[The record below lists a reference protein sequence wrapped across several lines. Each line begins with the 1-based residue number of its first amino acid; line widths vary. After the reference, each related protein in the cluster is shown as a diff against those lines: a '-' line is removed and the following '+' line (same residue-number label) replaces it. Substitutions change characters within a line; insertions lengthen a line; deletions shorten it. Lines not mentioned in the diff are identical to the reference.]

1 MTFIFR
7 KDGRLHRQR
16 QNTGFRFLISALLVV
31 SGAGTVCAGGFLHPA
46 DNSYSLK
53 NVFSRPYLQSRPVG
67 DVWTAGAETE
77 EFRKQY
83 LDAKAPVSFQERQL
97 AAYFWQQEAESEMNF
112 WEQFRDQER
121 EDINILSDTLAGL
134 EPITEQAADLAAAEN
149 ALVSEKS
156 EQMLLSRYSPRKLED
171 ELDDWQAYVKTLDKA
186 VRTDL
191 ELAAL
196 EPSLRIRDRKTT
208 DVILEQLSEKT
219 TEQELKTAQDI
230 YKIET
235 RRMVAMDEMNDVLW
249 SLWLNDMQDMGSN
262 IELLNIEDVYA
273 FEDIDKTGKY
283 AETTSELDTKP
294 ETAQIQKDEST
305 SKWDGF
311 FKILN
316 KHYGKKQDNGKN
328 Y

>member
-1 MTFIFR
+1 M
-7 KDGRLHRQR
+7 HRQR
-16 QNTGFRFLISALLVV
+16 QTTGFQFLISALLVV
-31 SGAGTVCAGGFLHPA
+31 SGAGTVFAGGFLNPA

-53 NVFSRPYLQSRPVG
+53 NVFSRPYLQSRPIG

-77 EFRKQY
+77 EFRQQY
-83 LDAKAPVSFQERQL
+83 LDAKAPVSFQERQV
-97 AAYFWQQEAESEMNF
+97 AAYFWQQDAESEMNF
-112 WEQFRDQER
+112 WEQFRDQEK
-121 EDINILSDTLAGL
+121 EDVDVISGTLAGL
-134 EPITEQAADLAAAEN
+134 EPITEQAADSVVAEN
-149 ALVSEKS
+149 APNAEKA
-156 EQMLLSRYSPRKLED
+156 EELLLSRYSAGKLKD
-171 ELDDWQAYVKTLDKA
+171 ELDTWLAYIKTLDKS

-196 EPSLRIRDRKTT
+196 EPSLRIRDRKAT
-208 DVILEQLSEKT
+208 DVLLEQLSDKK

-235 RRMVAMDEMNDVLW
+235 GRMVAMDEMNDVLW

-283 AETTSELDTKP
+283 TELTSELDTKP

-311 FKILN
+311 FRILN
-316 KHYGKKQDNGKN
+316 KYYGKKHDNGKN

>member
-1 MTFIFR
+1 MH
-7 KDGRLHRQR
+7 KQR

-31 SGAGTVCAGGFLHPA
+31 SGAGSVYAGGFLNPA
-46 DNSYSLK
+46 DNAYSLK

-77 EFRKQY
+77 EFRRQY
-83 LDAKAPVSFQERQL
+83 LDAKAPVSFQERQV
-97 AAYFWQQEAESEMNF
+97 AAYFWQQDAESEMNF
-112 WEQFRDQER
+112 WEQFRAQEK
-121 EDINILSDTLAGL
+121 EDVNVISETLAGL
-134 EPITEQAADLAAAEN
+134 EPITEQAADSVIAEN
-149 ALVSEKS
+149 APNEEKS
-156 EQMLLSRYSPRKLED
+156 ERMLLSQYSEEKLAD
-171 ELDDWQAYVKTLDKA
+171 ELDDWLAYIKTLDKA

-196 EPSLRIRDRKTT
+196 EPSLRIRDRKMT
-208 DVILEQLSEKT
+208 DVLLEGLSDKK

-235 RRMVAMDEMNDVLW
+235 SRMVAMDEMNDVLW

-273 FEDIDKTGKY
+273 FEDVDKTGKY
-283 AETTSELDTKP
+283 AESTSELDTKP
-294 ETAQIQKDEST
+294 ETAQIQKDESA

-316 KHYGKKQDNGKN
+316 KYSGKKRDNGMN